1 MRKVGLWV
9 ILAACGGSGKA
20 TVDAPNTACKDMGGS
35 ACWYLPTAPMST
47 RDGTP
52 SALGCGPVV
61 PATAPAAVNVSGKL
75 VAYSGGTGVPNGT
88 IKVYSSADFSTP
100 VVTATSAADGTYSVQ
115 YPMGT
120 PELLWGEFSAANYLT
135 LFPEGVRPDL
145 QHGDLTNYNL
155 RIATPSDIEA
165 AGIPVMELW
174 DPTVAVVAGT
184 ALDCNRM
191 IVEHAAVV
199 LSSTS
204 GTRTFVPH
212 ASLYYGAAG
221 VVPLAVPPDDRM
233 DTNDNGAFAIF
244 RVPGGQPLFIQMWGF
259 KDAAA
264 QAQGEAGLTLV
275 AEWPLHSAVNTVSNV
290 QLWVNK

>member
-1 MRKVGLWV
+1 MKRVGLWV
-9 ILAACGGSGKA
+9 VLAACGGGDKA

-35 ACWYLPTAPMST
+35 ACWYMPTAPLST

-52 SALGCGPVV
+52 SALGCGAVV

-75 VAYSGGTGVPNGT
+75 VAFSGGTAVPNGT
-88 IKVYSSADFSTP
+88 IKVYSSADFATP
-100 VVTATSAADGTYSVQ
+100 IVTATSAADGTYSVV

-120 PELLWGEFSAANYLT
+120 PELLWGEFSATGYLT
-135 LFPEGVRPDL
+135 LFPEAVRPDL
-145 QHGDLTNYNL
+145 SHGDVTNYNL
-155 RIATPSDIEA
+155 RIATPDDIEA
-165 AGIPVMELW
+165 AAIPVKELW

-184 ALDCNRM
+184 ALDCNRVVVM
-191 IVEHAAVV
+191 HAAVV

-204 GTRTFVPH
+204 GTRTFVDH
-212 ASLYYGAAG
+212 VSLYYGAAG

-244 RVPGGQPLFIQMWGF
+244 RVPGGQPLFVQMWGF

-275 AEWPLHSAVNTVSNV
+275 AEWPLHSAVNAVSNV